1 MKYLTKA
8 IILALHR
15 KVLQKDGGMEGIL
28 KPENLEYA
36 IDAPRM
42 TSFGAELY
50 PSLAEKAAVLG
61 FSLMAGHVFAD
72 GNKRIGY
79 ASMELFLMKN
89 GYEIKS
95 SVDDA
100 EAITLKVADKPSEFK
115 EEWFKWIKDHMV
127 ELSI

>member
-1 MKYLTKA
+1 
-8 IILALHR
+8 
-15 KVLQKDGGMEGIL
+15 MEGIL

-50 PSLAEKAAVLG
+50 PTLSEKAAAIG

-79 ASMELFLMKN
+79 ASMEFFLMKN
-89 GYEIKS
+89 GHEVKS
-95 SVDDA
+95 TVDEA
-100 EAITLKVADKPSEFK
+100 EEITLKVADKPSEFK
-115 EEWFKWIKDHMV
+115 EEWFQWVRNHMV
-127 ELSI
+127 EMHI